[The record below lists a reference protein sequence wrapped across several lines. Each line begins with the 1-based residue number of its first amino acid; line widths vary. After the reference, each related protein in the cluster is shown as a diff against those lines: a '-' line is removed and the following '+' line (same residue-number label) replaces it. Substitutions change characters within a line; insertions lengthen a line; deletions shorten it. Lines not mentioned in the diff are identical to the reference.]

1 MDWNLTTIDGQPLD
15 RPLLENRAVLVVNVA
30 SKCGLTP
37 QYAGLEHLQQR
48 YGGAAFTVLGVP
60 CNQFAGQEPGT
71 PEEIQTFCST
81 TYGATFPMTAKLE
94 VNGQRRHPLYEWLTS
109 TPDADGRAGEVEWNF
124 ENFLGSPAGEVVARF
139 RPPVEPEDERVVGAI
154 EAVLA

>member
-1 MDWNLTTIDGQPLD
+1 MNWNLTTIDGRPLD
-15 RPLLENRAVLVVNVA
+15 SALLENRAVLVVNVA
-30 SKCGLTP
+30 SRCGLTP

-48 YGGAAFTVLGVP
+48 YGGDAFTVLGVP

-81 TYGATFPMTAKLE
+81 TYGTTFPMTAKLE
-94 VNGQRRHPLYEWLTS
+94 VNGHRRHPLYEWLIS
-109 TPDADGRAGEVEWNF
+109 TPDADGRAGEVDWNF
-124 ENFLGSPAGEVVARF
+124 EKFLVSPAGDVVARF
-139 RPPVEPEDERVVGAI
+139 RPPVEPEDERVIRAI

>member
-1 MDWNLTTIDGQPLD
+1 MNWNLTTIDGQPLD
-15 RPLLENRAVLVVNVA
+15 SALLENRAVLVVNVA

-37 QYAGLEHLQQR
+37 QYAGLEQLQQR
-48 YGGAAFTVLGVP
+48 YGSEAFTVLAVP

-94 VNGQRRHPLYEWLTS
+94 VNGHRRHPLYEWLTS
-109 TPDADGRAGEVEWNF
+109 TPDADGRAGEVDWNF
-124 ENFLGSPAGEVVARF
+124 EKFLVSPAGEVVARF
-139 RPPVEPEDERVVGAI
+139 RPPVEPEDERVVRAI